1 MLKKVSFLNCIG
13 DTIDEPLNNIPCE
26 LLQGVL
32 IKKTKPFKLSNN
44 IDGNV
49 IDFRKYKQIKK
60 PKQKI
65 LKIKNTFLKPKELED
80 DDLEKHLKIINFIL
94 DDKYYYI
101 HQKGRYTFS
110 SSVFT
115 LLDDDFHLL
124 DTFSKT
130 KFLTQET
137 YIKKAK
143 HKMAID
149 LIVDNLYRK
158 FNYHHIHSFKKSTLE
173 LNLQENYP
181 VSKNEMRYFGDYFDL
196 NIFILDYVKNRL
208 NVVRETVF
216 KNKLS
221 ILLIYN
227 DKKNVYYPLLSNTGN
242 HFIHPEFID
251 KILKQYRIMEKE
263 SVDKVS
269 KKFKKVELS
278 TKSYRQNK
286 LSLYNIG
293 RYTLKDLQDI
303 AEDYDID
310 TTKLKV
316 NKKGV
321 TQQKPK
327 TKKELYENIK
337 TKHSI

>member
-1 MLKKVSFLNCIG
+1 M
-13 DTIDEPLNNIPCE
+13 
-26 LLQGVL
+26 
-32 IKKTKPFKLSNN
+32 
-44 IDGNV
+44 
-49 IDFRKYKQIKK
+49 
-60 PKQKI
+60 
-65 LKIKNTFLKPKELED
+65 
-80 DDLEKHLKIINFIL
+80 
-94 DDKYYYI
+94 
-101 HQKGRYTFS
+101 
-110 SSVFT
+110 
-115 LLDDDFHLL
+115 
-124 DTFSKT
+124 
-130 KFLTQET
+130 
-137 YIKKAK
+137 
-143 HKMAID
+143 
-149 LIVDNLYRK
+149 
-158 FNYHHIHSFKKSTLE
+158 
-173 LNLQENYP
+173 
-181 VSKNEMRYFGDYFDL
+181 
-196 NIFILDYVKNRL
+196 DYVKNRL